1 MNGRM
6 KKLANVTAVAIA
18 GRGVLIAGP
27 PGSGKTSL
35 ALELIDRGA
44 RLIGDD
50 GVVVAIEGARLIAH
64 PPAETEGLIEIRNVG
79 IVEMEPVSA
88 AACLWITL
96 SADPPRLPLGAK
108 QRQIAGGQLP
118 EILLYP
124 SKLALALR
132 VEAALAMHGL
142 DG

>member
-1 MNGRM
+1 M
-6 KKLANVTAVAIA
+6 KKLANVTAVAID
-18 GRGVLIAGP
+18 GRGVLITGP

-50 GVVVAIEGARLIAH
+50 GVVLAMEGARLVAH

-88 AACLWITL
+88 IACLWVTL
-96 SADPPRLPLGAK
+96 SRDPPRLPLGAK
-108 QRQIAGGQLP
+108 RREVAGGELP
-118 EILLYP
+118 ELLLYP

-132 VEAALAMHGL
+132 VEAALARHGL
-142 DG
+142 DA